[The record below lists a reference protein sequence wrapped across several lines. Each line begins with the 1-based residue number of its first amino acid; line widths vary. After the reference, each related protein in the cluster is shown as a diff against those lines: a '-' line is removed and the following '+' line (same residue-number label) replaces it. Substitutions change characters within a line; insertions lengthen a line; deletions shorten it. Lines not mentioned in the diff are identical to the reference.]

1 MISSDE
7 YVAQK
12 VREKLETL
20 SSLMSTHKT
29 TQHAPSLTIPGSFN
43 KHFQYGQFCSLHRVY
58 H

>member
-12 VREKLETL
+12 VREKLGTL

-29 TQHAPSLTIPGSFN
+29 KNALSLTIPGSFN